1 MVLRYDVQHFLRQE
15 VSLHGAWN
23 SFGAPYP
30 GKQWE
35 VTLASLAS
43 GALKWEFMITH
54 EPGLDALP
62 EVMTKFRE
70 RNEFISKV
78 MVRP

>member
-1 MVLRYDVQHFLRQE
+1 
-15 VSLHGAWN
+15 
-23 SFGAPYP
+23 
-30 GKQWE
+30 
-35 VTLASLAS
+35 
-43 GALKWEFMITH
+43 MITH

-78 MVRP
+78 MVQP